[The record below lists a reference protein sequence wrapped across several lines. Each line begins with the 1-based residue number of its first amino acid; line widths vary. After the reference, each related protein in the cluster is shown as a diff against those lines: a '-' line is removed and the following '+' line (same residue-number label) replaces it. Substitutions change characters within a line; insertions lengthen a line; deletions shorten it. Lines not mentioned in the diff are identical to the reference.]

1 MAMATVTVLGGT
13 NAEVF
18 YMNEDCQCQCQFT
31 LSILEV
37 VEVSTQRPI
46 T

>member
-1 MAMATVTVLGGT
+1 MATVTVLGGT

-18 YMNEDCQCQCQFT
+18 YVNEDCQCQFT

-37 VEVSTQRPI
+37 VEASTQRPI